1 MREDKNANLKERTKQ
16 FGLRTIR
23 LVRALPKGM
32 EGRVL
37 GGQLLR
43 AATSVGANYRAACR
57 SRSVAEFISKIGVV
71 EEESDECCFWM
82 EMIVAADL
90 MQQALVGDLLKEA
103 DEITA
108 IMTASR
114 RTAQR
119 RKKS

>member
-1 MREDKNANLKERTKQ
+1 MREDKNADLKDRTKQ
-16 FGLRTIR
+16 LGLRTIR

-57 SRSVAEFISKIGVV
+57 SRSVAEFIAKTGVV
-71 EEESDECCFWM
+71 EEEADECCFWL
-82 EMIVAADL
+82 EMIVAAGL

-103 DEITA
+103 DELTA

-114 RTAQR
+114 KTAQR
-119 RKKS
+119 RKNS